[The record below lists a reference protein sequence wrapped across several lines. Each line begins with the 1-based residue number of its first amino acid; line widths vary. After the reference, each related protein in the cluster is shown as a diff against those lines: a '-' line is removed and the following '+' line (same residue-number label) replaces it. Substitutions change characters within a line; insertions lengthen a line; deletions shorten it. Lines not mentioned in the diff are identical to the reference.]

1 MSYGLNGRKRGAV
14 NSEFREIENL
24 ERLGIA
30 QTTFIPN
37 LLTFTKFLNL
47 PNNSLCSRFAL
58 CPPLAPQSKKERPE
72 GRSFY
77 NNTTGNYPSYMS

>member
-58 CPPLAPQSKKERPE
+58 CSLNFALVLL
-72 GRSFY
+72 FAL
-77 NNTTGNYPSYMS
+77 

>member
-47 PNNSLCSRFAL
+47 PNNSLCSLNFAL
-58 CPPLAPQSKKERPE
+58 VLLFALRLPHNQKKSDPKAAL
-72 GRSFY
+72 SVILLV
-77 NNTTGNYPSYMS
+77 TI